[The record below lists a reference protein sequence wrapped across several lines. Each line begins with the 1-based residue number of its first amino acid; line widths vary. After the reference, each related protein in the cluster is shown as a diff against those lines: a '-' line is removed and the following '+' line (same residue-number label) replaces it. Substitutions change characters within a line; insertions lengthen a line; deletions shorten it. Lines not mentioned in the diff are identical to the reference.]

1 MLIGEVDIGGA
12 AGGGAAGGG
21 AAGGGS
27 PGGYYGRGSP
37 GLMDAM
43 RQTLADSGR
52 FDEGEG
58 VNIGIGVYY
67 PMSQP
72 SDGAMHDVVTQSY
85 LLPVI
90 HHR

>member
-1 MLIGEVDIGGA
+1 
-12 AGGGAAGGG
+12 
-21 AAGGGS
+21 
-27 PGGYYGRGSP
+27 
-37 GLMDAM
+37 MDAM